1 MAGRPRNAAGL
12 TAQGRGGSERGRG
25 AWFARHRAGKG
36 MELAR
41 TLLLLLGVLWL
52 AVGILPP
59 VSPGRLA
66 AAAGR
71 LTATATASASAN
83 PTAPASVAATA
94 TPADAGSSKTLPT
107 GTPTQPLPQS
117 SEALLG
123 LSPWSRPA
131 SYPLALRP
139 RSGLYVPSADWIGR
153 LVLPG
158 PAELADP
165 AAPRGDW
172 VWIELEQ
179 APEAR
184 QELIGRRLR
193 LRWAEDPA
201 LQRLV
206 AAVTTEI
213 RFGENAR
220 LAASQGNV
228 VPQRLNGRAAVGPL
242 QSLAGARPADD
253 VIVRLEGLTLVPP
266 ESGSRALGATGA
278 VAGLVGSGQAGSGQ
292 AGPEQAGPPLT
303 GSGDAAS
310 PELRIARPP
319 VQVSGRWQGLVR
331 FEKPL
336 APGAEGELWRVRHFN
351 RASGGFDGAE
361 ETIRVPQL
369 PRNRYGRWM
378 FDPSGLAASP
388 LNREGWLIQGA
399 PAADGLFTVQA
410 IEPRLLLTPLP
421 QRRIEGTT
429 AGLAFLQRGSWSA
442 PQLQRGTLHS
452 TALVPDGVRPPPL
465 QIGERALLMHL
476 FGGIGGADGEPVVGW
491 TATGH
496 FAFGEAEVVED
507 RLSGEP
513 RLAIRYHQIYANNPD
528 GIVAGSQDWSAY
540 GGNLQRG
547 WLGTRPFSDLLIP
560 VGGEL
565 LDAIALQA
573 EILAARYRSGDGEGV
588 ALVTPA
594 TSCVQDSSQALWIAL
609 QQLRRPGSR
618 GGPDAAE
625 QMRLE
630 RLGRA
635 LSHLLTPFGRVRS
648 DWAHNSA
655 LAQAERDGRF
665 QASQRRRDVLL
676 SWRSLLPR
684 GAHDLFAAEA
694 LRAGLPLQVL
704 RTNQIPGLDPRL
716 EPIAPTTL
724 LGQQPLLGTAVARLG
739 DALVPPPLNGS
750 RIWPL
755 LILAVYAPVALLLG
769 RRSGFLPPSGWQWPP
784 LPQLLRRGGGYLLM
798 PAFGE
803 ELVFRGL
810 LLPQPIEGFGPAAT
824 LAWIAL
830 STGLF
835 VLYHP
840 LAARLWYPQGRTLFA
855 DPRFLV
861 QCTLLGLACGLAY
874 VLSGS
879 LWGAVLLHWL
889 AVLLWL
895 EPLQGRLRLR
905 V

>member
-1 MAGRPRNAAGL
+1 M
-12 TAQGRGGSERGRG
+12 
-25 AWFARHRAGKG
+25 
-36 MELAR
+36 
-41 TLLLLLGVLWL
+41 LLLGALWL
-52 AVGILPP
+52 AAGILPP
-59 VSPGRLA
+59 VPPGRMA
-66 AAAGR
+66 AAA
-71 LTATATASASAN
+71 TATATDTSAAASAA
-83 PTAPASVAATA
+83 
-94 TPADAGSSKTLPT
+94 LLHT

-117 SEALLG
+117 SEALIG
-123 LSPWSRPA
+123 RSPWSRPT

-158 PAELADP
+158 PAELADH

-179 APEAR
+179 APEGR
-184 QELIGRRLR
+184 QGLIGRRLR

-206 AAVTTEI
+206 AAVTTDI

-266 ESGSRALGATGA
+266 GGGSSAQDATA
-278 VAGLVGSGQAGSGQ
+278 AMAGQAGSGD
-292 AGPEQAGPPLT
+292 AG
-303 GSGDAAS
+303 S
-310 PELRIARPP
+310 PQLRISRPP
-319 VQVSGRWQGLVR
+319 VQIRGRWQGLVR
-331 FEKPL
+331 FEAPL
-336 APGAEGELWRVRHFN
+336 EPVSARVAGSAGGAGGHERPEALHAGHAAIAAAGAEADLWRVRHFN
-351 RASGGFDGAE
+351 RASGGFDGAL
-361 ETIRVPQL
+361 ETIRLPRL
-369 PRNRYGRWM
+369 PRNRYGRRM
-378 FDPSGLAASP
+378 FDPSGMATSP
-388 LNREGWLIQGA
+388 LNSQGWLIQGA

-410 IEPRLLLTPLP
+410 IEPRLLLTPRP
-421 QRRIEGTT
+421 QRRIDGTD
-429 AGLAFLQRGSWSA
+429 AALAFLQRGSWSP

-465 QIGERALLMHL
+465 QPGDRALLMHL
-476 FGGIGGADGEPVVGW
+476 FGGIGGADGEPVGGW

-507 RLSGEP
+507 RLSGAP

-547 WLGTRPFSDLLIP
+547 WLGSRPFSDLLIP

-609 QQLRRPGSR
+609 QQLRLKGQR
-618 GGPDAAE
+618 GALPTGE
-625 QMRLE
+625 RQRLE
-630 RLGRA
+630 RLNRA

-648 DWAHNSA
+648 DWAHNSRLA
-655 LAQAERDGRF
+655 LAAEGGGAF
-665 QASQRRRDVLL
+665 QTSQKLQNVLL

-684 GAHDLFAAEA
+684 GAHDTFAAEA

-716 EPIAPTTL
+716 APIAPTTL
-724 LGQQPLLGTAVARLG
+724 LGQLPLLGTAVARIG
-739 DALVPPPLNGS
+739 DALFPPPLNGG
-750 RIWPL
+750 RTWPW
-755 LILAVYAPVALLLG
+755 LILAVYGPVALLLG
-769 RRSGFLPPSGWQWPP
+769 RRSGFLPRHWQWPP

-803 ELVFRGL
+803 ELLFRGL
-810 LLPQPIEGFGPAAT
+810 LLPQPIEGFSPAAT

-840 LAARLWYPQGRTLFA
+840 LAARLWYPQARTLFA

-861 QCTLLGLACGLAY
+861 QCTLLSLACGLAY
-874 VLSGS
+874 ALSGS
-879 LWGAVLLHWL
+879 LWWAVLLHWL

-895 EPLQGRLRLR
+895 EPLQGRLR